1 MSERPTPPPAKSLQ
15 EGGGPPKAIA
25 TPCIKVCVVDG
36 ESGLCMGCYRQLSE
50 VAQWSRYSDEERA
63 AIMADLPGRRSRI
76 RPEKLAMFG

>member
-1 MSERPTPPPAKSLQ
+1 MSDTAAPPESGPPAPIK
-15 EGGGPPKAIA
+15 

-50 VAQWSRYSDEERA
+50 VAGWARLSDDERA
-63 AIMADLPGRRSRI
+63 AIMAELPTRRSRI